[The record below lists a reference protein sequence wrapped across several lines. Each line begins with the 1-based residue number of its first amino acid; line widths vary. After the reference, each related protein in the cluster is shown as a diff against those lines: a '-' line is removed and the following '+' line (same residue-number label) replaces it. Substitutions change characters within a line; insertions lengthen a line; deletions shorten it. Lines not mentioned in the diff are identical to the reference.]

1 MLQVSDAYKELVK
14 SNIRPKC
21 EPIIKVSGI
30 DNTGK
35 EIELVWNAKNIK
47 DLKYK
52 RGIDPVGRELPYMEL
67 TWTEIYTG
75 KLNAENYPE
84 KYNNIMKY
92 MTVELSFVQDLSF
105 YNTWKTIFKSGKN
118 WKDLFSKTWKQVRN
132 QAPQEIFTMP
142 KMFLSARPTISGQ
155 TITWVAR
162 DFLWFAENAVL
173 KDCNPVAISIP
184 FLNPIMQ
191 TISEIAYGLNIPT
204 IKNMLLLTNQ
214 NLEDFQNY
222 NNPILEKRVIANLTL
237 KNFLLNYI
245 NILNLKPYEFEEFFY
260 LDFKEDGSCYIAF
273 FANYNTMFDFRKNI
287 MFQTPK
293 ITNITNISSYEF
305 KRYLVDLDINSN
317 YQKSYSK
324 VEIYDNDGNPLIYR
338 FDFDG
343 CGAALQEYNP
353 NHNYLPYE
361 LTYALSDNPE
371 DITVTPIKLS
381 PHIHNKTTGLI
392 GEIFTEDNTLNP
404 YDDTHERMVRRFNFL
419 KNYFNENSSVVEF
432 ECLPVNHIE
441 VGDGVY
447 VETSLYSSNNEQIFK
462 GGLIVSQELTY
473 NGAFRQKNILHEYPI
488 PKG

>member
-1 MLQVSDAYKELVK
+1 MLQVSNAYRQLVK

-21 EPIIKVSGI
+21 EPIIKVSGK
-30 DNTGK
+30 DNNGND
-35 EIELVWNAKNIK
+35 IQLIWRSNNIK
-47 DLKYK
+47 DLSYK
-52 RGIDPVGRELPYMEL
+52 RSIDPVGRELPTMEL

-75 KLNAENYPE
+75 KLNAESYPE
-84 KYNNIMKY
+84 KYNNLTKY
-92 MTVELSFVQDLSF
+92 MQVELSFVQDLSF
-105 YNTWKTIFKSGKN
+105 YNTWKTLFNGQVKWS
-118 WKDLFSKTWKQVRN
+118 DLFLKTWKQVRN
-132 QAPQEIFTMP
+132 QAPQEIITMP

-162 DFLWFAENAVL
+162 DFLWFAENTVL
-173 KDCNPVAISIP
+173 KDCNPIATSIP

-191 TISEIAYGLNIPT
+191 TISEIANGLNIPT

-214 NLEDFQNY
+214 NLQDFQNY

-245 NILNLKPYEFEEFFY
+245 NILNLKPYGFEEFFY
-260 LDFKEDGSCYIAF
+260 LDFKEDGSCYIAP
-273 FANYNTMFDFRKNI
+273 FASYNTMFVFKKNI

-305 KRYLVDLDINSN
+305 KRYSVDLDPNSN

-343 CGAALQEYNP
+343 YGAALNEYNP
-353 NHNYLPYE
+353 NHSYLLYE
-361 LTYALSDNPE
+361 LTYALSNNPE
-371 DITVTPIKLS
+371 DITVTPIKSS
-381 PHIHNKTTGLI
+381 PHIYNKTTGLI
-392 GEIFTEDNTLNP
+392 GEIFTEDNSLNP

-419 KNYFNENSSVVEF
+419 KSYFNENSSVVEF
-432 ECLPVNHIE
+432 ECLPVNHIQ
-441 VGDGVY
+441 VGDGVD
-447 VETSLYSSNNEQIFK
+447 VETSLYSLNNEEVIK

-488 PKG
+488 SKG